1 MSPHNHW
8 PWDYLTAAKRVER
21 IKDAALF
28 MGDCLEVMRGLP
40 DASVDMILC
49 DLTITPTGES
59 HYGDSPAE
67 WIPDALLLN
76 LEDGETYSNFSCE
89 EIK

>member
-1 MSPHNHW
+1 MNKT
-8 PWDYLTAAKRVER
+8 YR
-21 IKDAALF
+21 ITF
-28 MGDCLEVMRGLP
+28 
-40 DASVDMILC
+40 

>member
-1 MSPHNHW
+1 MNKT
-8 PWDYLTAAKRVER
+8 YR
-21 IKDAALF
+21 ITF
-28 MGDCLEVMRGLP
+28 
-40 DASVDMILC
+40 
-49 DLTITPTGES
+49 DLTIIPTGDNE
-59 HYGDSPAE
+59 YGDSPAK

>member
-1 MSPHNHW
+1 MNKT
-8 PWDYLTAAKRVER
+8 YR
-21 IKDAALF
+21 ITF
-28 MGDCLEVMRGLP
+28 
-40 DASVDMILC
+40 

-59 HYGDSPAE
+59 NYGDNPAE